1 MIRIKAKGQI
11 IAVMRNGELI
21 AFETRE
27 EYVAWIKTDESNRA
41 RYLEA
46 DATILLDHLSDADKY
61 QELVDHLNELDS
73 YDLQEL
79 GFDTKLIE

>member
-21 AFETRE
+21 AFENRK
-27 EYVAWIKTDESNRA
+27 EYDEWIKTDESNRA

-61 QELVDHLNELDS
+61 QELVEHLNELDS